1 MINKGHNIQKCCI
14 ITKNKTKTEKTMNFK
29 IKKIKKF
36 EYGLKSNQIHTNIH
50 MYSAIHFE
58 QVTKYRS

>member
-1 MINKGHNIQKCCI
+1 MGHNIQKCCI

-29 IKKIKKF
+29 MKKIIII
-36 EYGLKSNQIHTNIH
+36 EYGLKLNQIHTNIH
-50 MYSAIHFE
+50 INSAIHFE

>member
-1 MINKGHNIQKCCI
+1 MGHNIQKCCI

-29 IKKIKKF
+29 MIFFIF
-36 EYGLKSNQIHTNIH
+36 IEYGLKSNQIHTNIH
-50 MYSAIHFE
+50 IYSAIHFE